1 MPALAVLVLLTVPS
15 SVIEVG
21 DDSPLVLLIA
31 GALARNPGLRA
42 ARESVEEARS
52 RPPQARALPD
62 PVLSTTYVNDG
73 WGLSLGQS
81 EFTTLGFLWSQDL
94 PYPGKRR
101 LRGDMREREAGE
113 MEQRAERARL
123 DLVAAVRRAYH
134 DLIHARELLELQRE
148 QEGLAVQVASVA
160 RERYAV
166 GQGGQQDVL
175 RAQAEVTRSRR
186 LRAEQ
191 AADEVGRLAELNR
204 LRGVAPDTPFPTPG
218 HPEVR
223 PREVDEEALRE
234 WVMWRSPEL
243 AAARLVLERDRLGVD
258 LARKEGRP
266 DFTVHG
272 GYMNRGGLDG
282 MWQVGVGL
290 RLPLWRSKVES
301 GVAEAEARVRASEQ
315 RVESVRLALWA
326 RTRERLARAR
336 PTEEAAILVSRGLV
350 PQDRQ
355 AYEAALAGYQSGRA
369 PFTSVLDALATLFRD
384 RAEELTFR
392 SAHQLV
398 KGELDALSL
407 EPPRGAMER

>member
-1 MPALAVLVLLTVPS
+1 MPVLAVLALLTMPP
-15 SVIEVG
+15 SVIDVG
-21 DDSPLVLLIA
+21 DDPPLVVLIEE
-31 GALARNPGLRA
+31 ALARNPELLA
-42 ARESVEEARS
+42 VRESVEEARQ
-52 RPPQARALPD
+52 RPAQARALPD

-73 WGLSLGQS
+73 WSLSLG
-81 EFTTLGFLWSQDL
+81 EREMTTLGFFWTQDL

-101 LRGDMREREAGE
+101 LRGDMRERETAE

-123 DLVAAVRRAYH
+123 DLVAAVRGAYH
-134 DLIHARELLELQRE
+134 ELIHAREVLELQRE
-148 QEGLAVQVASVA
+148 QEVLAVQVADVA

-175 RAQAEVTRSRR
+175 RAQVEVTRSRR
-186 LRAEQ
+186 LRAER

-204 LRGVAPDTPFPTPG
+204 LRGAAPDTPFPTPG

-223 PREVDEEALRE
+223 RLEVDEEALRDR
-234 WVMWRSPEL
+234 VMSRSPEL

-290 RLPLWRSKVES
+290 RLPLWRSKVE
-301 GVAEAEARVRASEQ
+301 GGIAEAEARVRASEQ
-315 RVESVRLALWA
+315 RVEGVRLALWA

-336 PTEEAAILVSRGLV
+336 ATEEAATLVSRGLV
-350 PQDRQ
+350 LQDRQ
-355 AYEAALAGYQSGRA
+355 AYEAALAGYQAGRTSFA
-369 PFTSVLDALATLFRD
+369 SVLDALASLYRD
-384 RAEELTFR
+384 RADELAFR
-392 SAHQLV
+392 SEHQRV
-398 KGELDALSL
+398 KAELDALSL
-407 EPPRGAMER
+407 RASGAMEM